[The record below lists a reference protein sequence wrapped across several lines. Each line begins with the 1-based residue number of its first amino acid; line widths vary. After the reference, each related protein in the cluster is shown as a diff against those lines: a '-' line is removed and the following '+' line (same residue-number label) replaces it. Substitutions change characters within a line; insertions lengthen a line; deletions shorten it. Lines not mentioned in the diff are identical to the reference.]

1 MANNY
6 DYVGTLFDNDSN
18 PNKVTV
24 AFTMASKALEA
35 GHSAALIL
43 MVDAVH
49 LACPGSVDGIDIG
62 EPFMPVKSVQE
73 AFLEKGGKILVC
85 GACMIHNKVKA
96 DTIDERFEIINAD
109 DVVELVMNAKG
120 SLQLT

>member
-1 MANNY
+1 MTTLY

-24 AFTMASKALEA
+24 AFTMANQALAA
-35 GHSAALIL
+35 GYSAALIL

-49 LACPGSVDGIDIG
+49 LACPGKVDSIDIG
-62 EPFMPVKSVQE
+62 EPFKPIKALQE

-85 GACMIHNKVKA
+85 TA
-96 DTIDERFEIINAD
+96 
-109 DVVELVMNAKG
+109 
-120 SLQLT
+120 